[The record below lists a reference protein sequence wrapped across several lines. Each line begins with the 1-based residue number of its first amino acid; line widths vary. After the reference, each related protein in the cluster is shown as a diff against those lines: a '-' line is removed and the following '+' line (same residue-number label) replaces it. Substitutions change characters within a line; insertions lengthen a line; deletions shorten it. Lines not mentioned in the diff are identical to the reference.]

1 MYFIHIQPGFFF
13 QTHHN
18 TSSFQTY
25 MFPFKM
31 KCTDLVGAALLHMGV
46 YGLATNVNMSSPN
59 LLGTNKTGRSCIK
72 KKKH

>member
-1 MYFIHIQPGFFF
+1 
-13 QTHHN
+13 
-18 TSSFQTY
+18 
-25 MFPFKM
+25 M

-72 KKKH
+72 KKKTLTKRLSATLFQTNESIP